1 MKVKK
6 VGIFIYTGIAFLI
19 IFLGTVFYKFRPKET
34 VIEFAMFNG
43 SNWGVAVKESYSV
56 IDSAIEKFE
65 KELPEINVFS
75 QPKFSKKG

>member
-1 MKVKK
+1 MKAKK
-6 VGIFIYTGIAFLI
+6 IGIFIYAGIAFLI
-19 IFLGTVFYKFRPKET
+19 IFLGAVFYKFRPEET

-65 KELPEINVFS
+65 KEHKDKV
-75 QPKFSKKG
+75 